1 MPELPDI
8 ELYVHALRERVLG
21 ANLVEVRIANPFL
34 LRSVDPG
41 LDAFAGRTTDDV
53 QRIGK
58 RIAFGF
64 ADDYWLVLHLMIA
77 GRLQWQE
84 SRPSLGSRNRIA
96 AFDFDSGSV
105 LLTEAGSKKR
115 ASLYAVHGAD
125 ALEEHNPGGLEPLL
139 CTQKAFLEQLLADNR
154 TVKRALTD
162 PRRFSGIGN
171 AYSDEILHRAKL
183 SPAALTGR
191 LSAEQQQ
198 TLFQATQKTLEHWRR
213 QLLAEA
219 GDGFPKK
226 VTAFKD
232 AMAVHGR
239 FGKPCPECGSPVQRI
254 RYKSRE
260 TNYCAQCQTDGRLL
274 SDRSLARLLKDDWQ
288 KTLDRE

>member
-8 ELYVHALRERVLG
+8 ELYVHALSERLLG
-21 ANLVEVRIANPFL
+21 ETLVEIRIANPFL
-34 LRSVDPG
+34 LRSVEPG
-41 LDAFAGRTTDDV
+41 LDAFASRTAADV
-53 QRIGK
+53 RRIGK

-64 ADDYWLVLHLMIA
+64 DGDYWLVLHLMVA
-77 GRLQWQE
+77 GRLQWLE
-84 SRPSLGSRNRIA
+84 ARPSLGSRNRIA
-96 AFDFDSGSV
+96 AFDFEIGSL

-115 ASLYAVHGAD
+115 ASLYALQGAD
-125 ALEEHNPGGLEPLL
+125 ALEAHNPGGLEPLQ
-139 CTQKAFLEQLLADNR
+139 CTEKEFVERLLADNR

-191 LSAEQQQ
+191 LSDEQQQ
-198 TLFQATQKTLEHWRR
+198 TLFAATQATLEHWRR

-232 AMAVHGR
+232 SMAVHGR
-239 FGKPCPECGSPVQRI
+239 YGKPCPACGSPVQRI

-260 TNYCAQCQTDGRLL
+260 TNYCAQCQTGGRLL

-288 KTLDRE
+288 KTFDRQ

>member
-8 ELYVHALRERVLG
+8 ELYVHALSERLLG
-21 ANLVEVRIANPFL
+21 KRLREVRIANPFL
-34 LRSVDPG
+34 LRSVEPG
-41 LDAFAGRTTDDV
+41 LDEFASRKLV
-53 QRIGK
+53 EVRRIGK
-58 RIAFGF
+58 RVAFGF
-64 ADDYWLVLHLMIA
+64 DADYWLVLHLMIA

-84 SRPSLGSRNRIA
+84 APPPLGSRNRIA
-96 AFDFDSGSV
+96 AFDFENGSV

-115 ASLYAVHGAD
+115 ASLYAVRGVD
-125 ALEEHNPGGLEPLL
+125 ELQEHDPGGIEPLT
-139 CTQKAFLEQLLADNR
+139 CTREEFLDRLLTDNR

-191 LSAEQQQ
+191 LSADEQQV
-198 TLFQATQKTLEHWRR
+198 LFDATRATLEHWKTA
-213 QLLAEA
+213 LLAEA
-219 GDGFPKK
+219 GDSFPTK

-232 AMAVHGR
+232 SMAVHGR
-239 FGKPCPECGSPVQRI
+239 YGKPCPDCGSPVQRI

-260 TNYCAQCQTDGRLL
+260 TNYCAQCQTAGRLL

-288 KTLDRE
+288 KTLHRQ